1 MLRFRQKYN
10 PQSDLKKFMMLCYH
24 SDGVKLFWLKKER
37 KIMTKMFKN
46 KLMTGCLL
54 AVMTICANKASACDS
69 DKNEFSLFGSD
80 KTKETSRPENT
91 LNRMESSKLN
101 KLLQDAHESAL
112 NELSGTVEYDESLS
126 YIDKAIRKFNDNA
139 YNKEETGILPS
150 YLLEKD
156 ISRNLSKYS
165 KSNWNFVMLQEY
177 MRAEAIYGSLGFMSD
192 DKNLSATDRVKNRAQ
207 FAVDNALNCFTEF
220 RKYKDALT
228 LASKDIVQYMLL
240 ADRSYDNVTMAV
252 SKRKARVS
260 TNEHTYKNGD
270 YDRSSTYNN
279 ARVFAQENSM
289 KRHTNDMEMNVNSSS
304 AYDKFSGDYEQN
316 KNVSETY
323 SSGTYK
329 QQTTQNK
336 GNINK
341 GTYDNTRTT
350 HNKDGATGSETFTTE
365 KSSKTYSDKFSC
377 YKIHNSSKKY
387 VDGEQT
393 GYNIDEYYT
402 DVLTDHRV
410 LSANDLAREV
420 LTKSKFEKNN
430 KKVTRLGL
438 VPKYVIPAKKRADN
452 VNDMLN
458 KEIIRRQNAGEED
471 IKTEE
476 IKRID
481 AVLKNQLKQNET
493 NLMTDIVTEL
503 IQDQIR
509 NKKQSK
515 QISEL
520 FVRKVEH
527 YNDPSIYT
535 NDNALSYI
543 AYRKELDDL
552 YDLIQNLSAT
562 DVLGTL
568 QGQINS
574 NIYYSCE
581 ELVQEKE
588 RNTKTKTYSSNYNT
602 PNVSYTKPTQ
612 TQYYPQQQFTNFP
625 SAQINFNCMPA
636 NGYTMSYNYNQG
648 NPVFG
653 NMSWGY
659 GFQSF
664 NQRNSFVTASSSFAA
679 NNGFQFN
686 F

>member
-1 MLRFRQKYN
+1 MFRFRQKYN

-24 SDGVKLFWLKKER
+24 SNDVKLFWLKKER

-80 KTKETSRPENT
+80 ETEKASQPENT

-112 NELSGTVEYDESLS
+112 NELSGTVKYDESLS

-139 YNKEETGILPS
+139 YNKEETGRLPS
-150 YLLEKD
+150 YLLED
-156 ISRNLSKYS
+156 GISQNLSKYS
-165 KSNWNFVMLQEY
+165 NSNWNFVMLQEY
-177 MRAEAIYGSLGFMSD
+177 MRAEAIYGSLGFMSNEQ
-192 DKNLSATDRVKNRAQ
+192 NLSAKDRVKNRAQ
-207 FAVDNALNCFTEF
+207 FAVDNALNCFSEF

-240 ADRSYDNVTMAV
+240 ADMSYDNVTMAV

-260 TNEHTYKNGD
+260 ANETTYKNGD

-279 ARVFAQENSM
+279 ARVFAQEKSM
-289 KRHTNDMEMNVNSSS
+289 KRHTDDMEMNVNSSS
-304 AYDKFSGDYEQN
+304 AYNKFTGDYEQN

-341 GTYDNTRTT
+341 GTYDNNRTT
-350 HNKDGATGSETFTTE
+350 HIKDGASGSETFTTE

-377 YKIHNSSKKY
+377 HKISNSSQKY
-387 VDGEQT
+387 VDGKQT
-393 GYNIDEYYT
+393 EYNINEYYT
-402 DVLTDHRV
+402 DVLTSHRV
-410 LSANDLAREV
+410 LTMNELAREV
-420 LTKSKFEKNN
+420 LAKSKYEQN
-430 KKVTRLGL
+430 KHKVTKLQL
-438 VPKYVIPAKKRADN
+438 VNKYVVPAKKRAKDM
-452 VNDMLN
+452 NDMLIAELASRQKTGEVDTEQMKSLDAAI
-458 KEIIRRQNAGEED
+458 KE
-471 IKTEE
+471 
-476 IKRID
+476 
-481 AVLKNQLKQNET
+481 QLKQNET
-493 NLMTDIVTEL
+493 NLMIDVVAEL
-503 IQDQIR
+503 IQTQVG
-509 NKKQSK
+509 NKRESK

-520 FVRKVEH
+520 FVKKVEH

-535 NDNALSYI
+535 NDDSLSYI

-552 YDLIQNLSAT
+552 YDLVHNFSAT

-568 QGQINS
+568 QGQIRS
-574 NIYYSCE
+574 NVYYSLE
-581 ELVQEKE
+581 QLLQEKE
-588 RNTKTKTYSSNYNT
+588 RIKRVTCQSNYNT
-602 PNVSYTKPTQ
+602 PNVSFTKPTQ

-625 SAQINFNCMPA
+625 FAQMNFNCMPA
-636 NGYTMSYNYNQG
+636 QNGYTMSYNYNQG
-648 NPVFG
+648 NPVPG

-659 GFQSF
+659 SFQSF
-664 NQRNSFVTASSSFAA
+664 NQRNSFVSTASSFG